1 MPSKARELRQNQF
14 QATFF
19 ANGDVSERLHD
30 QWAQT
35 YAFDAARS
43 SDDAEYLFAEAK
55 RVDLNLIRGAVTHLQ
70 RALGEAATHD
80 AATLLR
86 ERVLDMSV
94 EQPSV
99 TRWFEWLSQAEC
111 WPKLAIAHWG
121 DVQSEAE
128 DQVVAVLEAEGVVL
142 NDEAKKDIFLAVRAM
157 TLADII
163 PPEMYER
170 FFPLAAAEAAED
182 GGANEF

>member
-1 MPSKARELRQNQF
+1 MSSETRELRQNQF
-14 QATFF
+14 RSTFF
-19 ANGDVSERLHD
+19 EHGDVSVTLHD

-43 SDDAEYLFAEAK
+43 SDDAEYLLAEAK
-55 RVDLNLIRGAVTHLQ
+55 RFDLNLIRCAVTHLQ
-70 RALGEAATHD
+70 RALSEAATHD

-86 ERVLDMSV
+86 ERVLDTSA

-99 TRWFEWLSQAEC
+99 TRWFDWLSQAEC
-111 WPKLAIAHWG
+111 WPTLAIAHWS

-128 DQVVAVLEAEGVVL
+128 DQVVAALEAEGAVL
-142 NDEAKKDIFLAVRAM
+142 NEEAKNDIFLAVRSM
-157 TLADII
+157 TLADLI

-170 FFPLAAAEAAED
+170 FFPQATEATENSD
-182 GGANEF
+182 TGDF

>member
-1 MPSKARELRQNQF
+1 MSSGTRELRQNQF
-14 QATFF
+14 RSTFF

-35 YAFDAARS
+35 YALDAARS
-43 SDDAEYLFAEAK
+43 SDDAEHLFAEAK

-86 ERVLDMSV
+86 ERVLDTSV

-99 TRWFEWLSQAEC
+99 TRWFDWLSQAEC

-121 DVQSEAE
+121 DVQTEAE
-128 DQVVAVLEAEGVVL
+128 DQVVAALEAEGVVL
-142 NDEAKKDIFLAVRAM
+142 NDEAKKEIYLAVRGM

-170 FFPLAAAEAAED
+170 FFPPTAEGSEGSD
-182 GGANEF
+182 GGEF